1 MVYKRFIR
9 IGLAIIV
16 AILIVAIDSDW
27 VLAQFQSPTQY
38 LNNSL
43 SWQKFQ
49 SNSLKIFNPNNNS
62 TQEIPVV
69 IDGREIFEVGQTD
82 NATAEDRAEIIENR
96 LQIAIDLER
105 SPEITVRQEGRLAVL
120 YVNGEYLFTVTSEDT
135 INEEQPLERANYLQR
150 IISQTVERGQ
160 KERSISYLQRQ
171 GAIALS
177 LLFLAFMGSRLIEQ
191 LQTYPLRQA
200 IQKII
205 PGLPSNRSPQ
215 PSNLTTLIRVKL
227 GFVQLALWVFTT
239 LLILELFPYSR
250 HWRYE
255 ILDWIE
261 VHLDRPLFDL
271 GGNDFSLIRLLL
283 IVGLLIG
290 LIIASNYITDMLRT
304 RILQVTRMN
313 RGSQEVI
320 LTVTKYG
327 LLFLGTIILLQSNGI
342 NLTSLALFGSV
353 LGVGIGFGLQ
363 DIARNFA
370 SGLVLLFERSVQVG
384 DYIQVGNHEG
394 TVEIVRARSVVLKT
408 LDRISIIVPNS
419 RLLTDEVVNWSH
431 NNSASRLHLPL
442 GIAYGCDVN
451 KVKGILLKAADEHL
465 EVLRNPKPQVFLT
478 EFGESSI
485 NLELLIWIADPSR
498 QMPIKSE
505 LYFAVEAMFREQ
517 NVEIPFAQ
525 RDLHLRT
532 GNLPLSLPPQI
543 EGHLLYLLKGLIAKQ
558 YTNGKK

>member
-1 MVYKRFIR
+1 MVCKRFIR
-9 IGLAIIV
+9 IGLAVLI
-16 AILIVAIDSDW
+16 AILIVAINSDL
-27 VLAQFQSPTQY
+27 VSAQFQSPTQY

-49 SNSLKIFNPNNNS
+49 SNSLNILNPNS
-62 TQEIPVV
+62 DSAKEIPVV
-69 IDGREIFEVGQTD
+69 IDGRELFDVGQTD

-96 LQIAIDLER
+96 LQIAINLQQP
-105 SPEITVRQEGRLAVL
+105 PEITVRQEGRLAVL

-150 IISQTVERGQ
+150 IISQAVERGQ

-177 LLFLAFMGSRLIEQ
+177 LLFLAFMGSRLLEQ
-191 LQTYPLRQA
+191 LQRYPLRQA

-205 PGLPSNRSPQ
+205 PGLPSNKSPQ

-239 LLILELFPYSR
+239 LLILELFPHSR

-255 ILDWIE
+255 ILHWIE

-327 LLFLGTIILLQSNGI
+327 LLFLGTLVLLQSNGI

-394 TVEIVRARSVVLKT
+394 TVEIVRARSIVLKT

-505 LYFAVEAMFREQ
+505 LYFAIEAMFREQ
-517 NVEIPFAQ
+517 DVEIPFAQ

>member
-1 MVYKRFIR
+1 MFYKRLFR
-9 IGLAIIV
+9 ISLAIITAV
-16 AILIVAIDSDW
+16 LIVLINSDLG
-27 VLAQFQSPTQY
+27 LAQFQSPVEY

-49 SNSLKIFNPNNNS
+49 SNTLNIFSPNDDPAN
-62 TQEIPVV
+62 EIPVV
-69 IDGREIFEVGQTD
+69 IDGREIFDVGQTD
-82 NATAEDRAEIIENR
+82 NATAAARAEIIENR
-96 LQIAIDLER
+96 LTSAIDSEQA
-105 SPEITVRQEGRLAVL
+105 PQITVREEGRLAVL
-120 YVNGEYLFTVTSEDT
+120 YVNGEYLFTVTSKDT
-135 INEEQPLERANYLQR
+135 IGEEKPIQRASYLKR
-150 IISQTVERGQ
+150 AIAEAVEKGQ
-160 KERSISYLQRQ
+160 KERSSGYLQRQ
-171 GAIALS
+171 VAIALG
-177 LLFLAFMGSRLIEQ
+177 LLFLAFIGSRLLEQ
-191 LQTYPLRQA
+191 LQRYPLRQA

-205 PGLPSNRSPQ
+205 PRFSNNRSSQ

-227 GFVQLALWVFTT
+227 GFVQLALWIATT
-239 LLILELFPYSR
+239 LVILELFPYSR

-255 ILDWIE
+255 ILHWIKLH
-261 VHLDRPLFDL
+261 VDRPLFDL
-271 GGNDFSLIRLLL
+271 GGSDFSLIRLLL

-290 LIIASNYITDMLRT
+290 LIIASNYITDLLRT

-320 LTVTKYG
+320 LTITKYG
-327 LLFLGTIILLQSNGI
+327 FIFLGTIILLQSNGI

-384 DYIQVGNHEG
+384 DYIQVGDHEG
-394 TVEIVRARSVVLKT
+394 TVEIVRARSIVLKT

-442 GIAYGCDVN
+442 GVAYGCDVN
-451 KVKGILLKAADEHL
+451 KVKTILLTAADEHL

-478 EFGESSI
+478 EFGDSSI
-485 NLELLIWIADPSR
+485 NFELLIWISDPSR

-505 LYFAVEAMFREQ
+505 LYFAIETLFREQ
-517 NVEIPFAQ
+517 EVEIPFPQ

-558 YTNGKK
+558 YSNGKK